1 MQAPGL
7 KSYFMVIVC
16 FHEMRV
22 DGKGKFESFII
33 LATWGEQWECFNNY
47 FKYFVVVN

>member
-22 DGKGKFESFII
+22 DGKGKFEIFII
-33 LATWGEQWECFNNY
+33 LAT
-47 FKYFVVVN
+47 

>member
-7 KSYFMVIVC
+7 KCYIMGIVC

-33 LATWGEQWECFNNY
+33 LEHEVNNEN
-47 FKYFVVVN
+47 VLIIISSILLL